1 MVEQVLKHKPKAIKG
16 LNEET
21 TEFITCLILHML
33 VPLLPLLIEA
43 LKMKG
48 WPTESTLAITAS
60 MYSIS
65 IGLSSRNKAAFS
77 LCLFVGILFAM
88 AFGLS
93 IGSDSDSDSLA
104 LVRVGSAI
112 TILFVFGIHS
122 CERYNRHVVECVPF
136 WNFEKVG
143 EN

>member
-1 MVEQVLKHKPKAIKG
+1 MVDQVLKHKAKAIKG
-16 LNEET
+16 LSEET

-33 VPLLPLLIEA
+33 VPLLPLFIEA

-48 WPTESTLAITAS
+48 WPTEATLAITAS
-60 MYSIS
+60 MYSMA
-65 IGLSSRNKAAFS
+65 IGLSSRNKAIFS

-93 IGSDSDSDSLA
+93 IGSVTASDSDSL
-104 LVRVGSAI
+104 VRIGSAV

-122 CERYNRHVVECVPF
+122 CERYNRHVV
-136 WNFEKVG
+136 
-143 EN
+143 